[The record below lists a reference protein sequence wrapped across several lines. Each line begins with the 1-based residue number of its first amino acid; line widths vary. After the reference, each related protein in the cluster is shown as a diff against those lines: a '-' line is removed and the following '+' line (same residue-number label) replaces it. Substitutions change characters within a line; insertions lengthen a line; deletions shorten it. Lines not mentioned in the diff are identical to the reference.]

1 MTTPFTIAEF
11 FGVFI
16 AYNAAI
22 EEDIKGMNDRKAR
35 IADIAFHKNEPFKKW
50 DAPRNLNS
58 FLHINRT

>member
-22 EEDIKGMNDRKAR
+22 EEDIKG
-35 IADIAFHKNEPFKKW
+35 IE
-50 DAPRNLNS
+50 
-58 FLHINRT
+58 